1 MTLDLPDVAA
11 LVRRALAE
19 DLGGRDLTTEAV
31 VPPDLRARGV
41 LLAKQDLVVSG
52 LDAAGATFQALDGT
66 MSFAPRA
73 GEGERVP
80 AGSILALVSGPAR
93 GILTG
98 ERVALNFL
106 QRLSGVA
113 TLTRRFVEA
122 VAGTGVRIRDT
133 RKTTPFLRAL
143 EKRAVG
149 AGGGEAHRADLAA
162 GILVKDNHVRL
173 AGGVAEAT
181 RRAVAEAG
189 ARPVE
194 VEVERIEQIE
204 DALGAGATM
213 LLLDNFTAPDVRRA
227 VALIGHRVPVEV
239 SGGVTLATVRSYAE
253 AGPDYIAVGALTH
266 SAPAADISLE
276 IEGA

>member
-1 MTLDLPDVAA
+1 MTLDFPDVAA

-19 DLGGRDLTTEAV
+19 DVGAGDLTTEAV

-41 LLAKQDLVVSG
+41 LLAKQELVVSG
-52 LDAAGATFQALDGT
+52 LDAAEATFQALDEAV
-66 MSFAPRA
+66 SFAPRA
-73 GEGERVP
+73 GEGECVP
-80 AGSILALVSGPAR
+80 AGCTLALVSGRAR

-122 VAGTGVRIRDT
+122 VGGTGVRIRDT
-133 RKTTPFLRAL
+133 RKTTPLLRAL
-143 EKRAVG
+143 EKRAVE
-149 AGGGEAHRADLAA
+149 AGGGVAHRAGLAA
-162 GILVKDNHVRL
+162 GILVKDNHLRL
-173 AGGVAEAT
+173 AGGVGEAT
-181 RRAVAEAG
+181 RRAVAGAG
-189 ARPVE
+189 GRPVE
-194 VEVERIEQIE
+194 VEVERIDQIE
-204 DALGAGATM
+204 EALRAGATM
-213 LLLDNFTAPDVRRA
+213 LLLDNFTPPDVRRA
-227 VALIGHRVPVEV
+227 VVLIGRRVPVEV

-276 IEGA
+276 IEEA